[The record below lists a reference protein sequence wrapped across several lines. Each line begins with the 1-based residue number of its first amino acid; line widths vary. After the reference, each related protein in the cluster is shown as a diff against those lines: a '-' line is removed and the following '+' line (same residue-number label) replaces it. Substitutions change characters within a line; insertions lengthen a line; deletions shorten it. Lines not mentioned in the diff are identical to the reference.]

1 MNFRDLKT
9 RTKLFSGYAIVIT
22 LSILITLAA
31 IRALYLYRNT
41 VKSITRIDNLANN
54 AEYNRLLIRTFINQG
69 KESDAEAAFANIK
82 KVQYLIDQLDSV
94 LDEKKAKAELMKLSD
109 NNKLYLQYAD
119 SVIRSVK
126 QVNDFTINA
135 DKLTNDITVNLL
147 SGKSGVTSIVYVNF
161 LRARLN
167 YFSSRFFNKKEDAQI
182 SIDYVQ
188 SAIDA
193 ASNNEEVRGL
203 LVNYKNNLV
212 EAIGEIKHQEVIE
225 DQLMLLG
232 PQIVSDCKA
241 LDSILTDNMEYVFKS
256 SVSSIIIYLIVSFV
270 IALLV
275 SYFVTRYIIS
285 SLYSTI
291 KLSKTYTAGDLTVKI
306 AKADLESKDEMGD
319 VNRAMA
325 SMGAKIE
332 EVVATILESSRQIT
346 IASEQISAT
355 TQQLSQ
361 GANEQASSVE
371 EISASVEEMT
381 ATIQLNT
388 ENAKQTEHIANVSS
402 KGMQD
407 VAETAAKSLA
417 SVREITSKI
426 SIINDIAFQTNLLAL
441 NAAVEAARAGE
452 HGRGF
457 AVVATEVRKL
467 AERSKQAANE
477 IVVLS
482 SDSLFFTEESVS
494 KIKNILPE
502 IEHTATL
509 VQQIMSANV
518 DQSNGAEQINES
530 IQELNEITQQN
541 AAAAEELAANI
552 EELTNQSEALLQMIE
567 YFKVN

>member
-1 MNFRDLKT
+1 MKFRDLKT
-9 RTKLFSGYAIVIT
+9 RTKLFSGYAIVVT
-22 LSILITLAA
+22 LSILIALAA
-31 IRALYLYRNT
+31 IRALYLYKNT
-41 VKSITRIDNLANN
+41 VKSITLIDNLANN
-54 AEYNRLLIRTFINQG
+54 AEHNRLLIRTFINLG
-69 KESDAEAAFANIK
+69 NVADADAAVANIK
-82 KVQYLIDQLDSV
+82 KVQYLIDELNSV
-94 LDEKKAKAELMKLSD
+94 MADKKADAELIKLSY
-109 NNKLYLQYAD
+109 NNKLYQQYAD
-119 SVIRSVK
+119 SVIRSIRFI
-126 QVNDFTINA
+126 NDFTANA

-147 SGKSGVTSIVYVNF
+147 SDKSGVNSIIYVNF

-167 YFSSRFFNKKEDAQI
+167 YFSFRFFNKKENAQI
-182 SIDYVQ
+182 AIDYAQ

-193 ASNNEEVRGL
+193 ASKNESARAL
-203 LVNYKNNLV
+203 LESYKSVLV
-212 EAIGEIKHQEVIE
+212 GAISEIKQQKSIE
-225 DQLMLLG
+225 NQLMVLG
-232 PQIVSDCKA
+232 PQISENCKA
-241 LDSILTDNMEYVFKS
+241 LDLILTDNMGYVFKS
-256 SVSSIIIYLIVSFV
+256 SVSSIILYLIVSFV

-275 SYFVTRYIIS
+275 SYFVTRYITG
-285 SLYSTI
+285 SLDKTM
-291 KLSKTYTAGDLTVKI
+291 KLSQTYASGNLTVKI
-306 AKADLESKDEMGD
+306 ADDDLNSKDEMGD
-319 VNRAMA
+319 MNRAMA
-325 SMGAKIE
+325 NMGAKIE
-332 EVVATILESSRQIT
+332 EVVATIIESSRQIT
-346 IASEQISAT
+346 IAGEQISAT

-482 SDSLFFTEESVS
+482 SDSLLFTEASVN

-502 IEHTATL
+502 IERTATL

-518 DQSNGAEQINES
+518 DQRGGAEQINVS
-530 IQELNEITQQN
+530 IQGLNEVTQQN

>member
-1 MNFRDLKT
+1 
-9 RTKLFSGYAIVIT
+9 
-22 LSILITLAA
+22 
-31 IRALYLYRNT
+31 LY
-41 VKSITRIDNLANN
+41 
-54 AEYNRLLIRTFINQG
+54 Q
-69 KESDAEAAFANIK
+69 
-82 KVQYLIDQLDSV
+82 
-94 LDEKKAKAELMKLSD
+94 
-109 NNKLYLQYAD
+109 QYAD
-119 SVIRSVK
+119 SVIRSIRFI
-126 QVNDFTINA
+126 NDFTANA

-147 SGKSGVTSIVYVNF
+147 SDKSGVNSIIYVNF

-167 YFSSRFFNKKEDAQI
+167 YFSFRFFNKKENAQI
-182 SIDYVQ
+182 AIDYAQ

-193 ASNNEEVRGL
+193 ASKNESARAL
-203 LVNYKNNLV
+203 LESYKSVLV
-212 EAIGEIKHQEVIE
+212 GAISEIKQQKSIE
-225 DQLMLLG
+225 NQLMVLG
-232 PQIVSDCKA
+232 PQISENCKA
-241 LDSILTDNMEYVFKS
+241 LDLILTDNMGYVFKS
-256 SVSSIIIYLIVSFV
+256 SVSSIILYLIVSFV

-275 SYFVTRYIIS
+275 SYFVTRYITG
-285 SLYSTI
+285 SLDKTM
-291 KLSKTYTAGDLTVKI
+291 KLSQTYASGNLTVKI
-306 AKADLESKDEMGD
+306 ADDDLNSKDEMGD
-319 VNRAMA
+319 MNRAMA
-325 SMGAKIE
+325 NMGAKIE
-332 EVVATILESSRQIT
+332 EVVATIIESSRQIT
-346 IASEQISAT
+346 IAGEQISAT

-482 SDSLFFTEESVS
+482 SDSLLFTEASVN

-502 IEHTATL
+502 IERTATL

-518 DQSNGAEQINES
+518 DQRGGAEQINVS
-530 IQELNEITQQN
+530 IQGLNEVTQQN